1 MNTENY
7 YNNQN
12 NEELIQ
18 NIKFFRE
25 KKLKEL
31 IKKNKMNKYRI
42 NKIN

>member
-31 IKKNKMNKYRI
+31 IKKK
-42 NKIN
+42 